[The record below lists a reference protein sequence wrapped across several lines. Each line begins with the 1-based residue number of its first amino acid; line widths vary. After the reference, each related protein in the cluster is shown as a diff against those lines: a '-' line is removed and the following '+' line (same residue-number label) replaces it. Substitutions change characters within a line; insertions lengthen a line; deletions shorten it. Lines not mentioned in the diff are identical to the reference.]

1 MKYLVVTCVDDD
13 FIPAL
18 RSAVERLWDILIH
31 ERREH
36 YDGVSEH
43 VPLSIIMAR
52 LDASGLLIPW
62 IDILCRSEQ
71 MIGIVE
77 LAQRGC
83 YGERWLSRL
92 YYPNKEIFGIDYLK
106 YSVSFDDTAYGN
118 DECATLVQLNLETG
132 ECLGYSG

>member
-1 MKYLVVTCVDDD
+1 
-13 FIPAL
+13 
-18 RSAVERLWDILIH
+18 
-31 ERREH
+31 
-36 YDGVSEH
+36 
-43 VPLSIIMAR
+43 
-52 LDASGLLIPW
+52 
-62 IDILCRSEQ
+62 

-83 YGERWLSRL
+83 YGEQWVSRL

-106 YSVSFDDTAYGN
+106 YSVSFDDI